1 MRDYKKE
8 TERRV
13 AFIRERL
20 SDSGCKGIVFGNSGG
35 KDSALVG
42 ILCKM
47 ACDNTLGVLLPC
59 ATAQNYGSDTDD
71 ALLLSAQFGI
81 ASRTVDLTETRKAE
95 IRSLEAAG
103 FVLNDSAISNIA
115 PRLRM
120 ATLYAIAA
128 AEGRLVA
135 GTGNRSEIYMGY
147 FTKWGDGSADF
158 NPIADLNVTE
168 IFEFLDYLNAP
179 VSIRKK
185 APSAGLFEGQTDEK
199 EMGVSYAAIDRYM
212 DGGEV
217 TEAEK
222 AIIDRYHRISE
233 HKRVGRYDYRG

>member
-71 ALLLSAQFGI
+71 AHRLADQFGI
-81 ASRTVDLTETRKAE
+81 ECRTVDLT
-95 IRSLEAAG
+95 AAR
-103 FVLNDSAISNIA
+103 NAAISA
-115 PRLRM
+115 LR
-120 ATLYAIAA
+120 AW
-128 AEGRLVA
+128 
-135 GTGNRSEIYMGY
+135 S
-147 FTKWGDGSADF
+147 
-158 NPIADLNVTE
+158 
-168 IFEFLDYLNAP
+168 
-179 VSIRKK
+179 
-185 APSAGLFEGQTDEK
+185 
-199 EMGVSYAAIDRYM
+199 
-212 DGGEV
+212 
-217 TEAEK
+217 
-222 AIIDRYHRISE
+222 
-233 HKRVGRYDYRG
+233 